1 MSLFELSFT
10 LTSVILALAL
20 TNIVA
25 SLHRLALARARVRW
39 APEPLLLCVL
49 ITMIIV
55 DVWLDQWHGRDIAEI
70 TVGRSLLQ
78 VLKMMALYFAAASC
92 LPEPDQLG
100 TGEVDLFAYYDQ
112 TRSLSFGA
120 LIAGLLLFQLYN
132 VTGAGFDA
140 RDALLGALVFPS
152 LYATLILVR
161 KRWYNILFLAGV
173 ILGYGS
179 MIFGLALEQT
189 PA

>member
-25 SLHRLALARARVRW
+25 SLHRLALARDRVRW
-39 APEPLLLCVL
+39 AIEPLLLCVL

-55 DVWLDQWHGRDIAEI
+55 DVWLDQWHHRNMGEI
-70 TVGRSLLQ
+70 SVGRSLLQ

-100 TGEVDLFAYYDQ
+100 TGEVRLFDYYDQ
-112 TRSLSFGA
+112 TRVLSYGA

-132 VTGAGFDA
+132 ITGAGFDPI
-140 RDALLGALVFPS
+140 DTLLGALVFPG
-152 LYATLILVR
+152 LYASLIVIR
-161 KRWYNILFLAGV
+161 KRWYNVALLLTVLG
-173 ILGYGS
+173 GYGS
-179 MIFGLALEQT
+179 MLLGVTLKQLS
-189 PA
+189 

>member
-1 MSLFELSFT
+1 
-10 LTSVILALAL
+10 VILALAL

-25 SLHRLALARARVRW
+25 SLHRLALARDRVRW
-39 APEPLLLCVL
+39 AIEPLLLCLL

-55 DVWLDQWHGRDIAEI
+55 DVWLDQWHDRDMGEI

-100 TGEVDLFAYYDQ
+100 TGEVRLFDYYDQ
-112 TRSLSFGA
+112 TRVLSYGA

-132 VTGAGFDA
+132 ITGAGFDA
-140 RDALLGALVFPS
+140 VDALLGAFVFPG
-152 LYATLILVR
+152 LYATLIVIR
-161 KRWYNILFLAGV
+161 KRWYNVGLLLTVLG
-173 ILGYGS
+173 GYGS
-179 MIFGLALEQT
+179 MLLGVTLKQLS
-189 PA
+189 

>member
-25 SLHRLALARARVRW
+25 SLHRLALARSRVRW

-55 DVWLDQWHGRDIAEI
+55 DVWLDQWHGRDLAQI

-100 TGEVDLFAYYDQ
+100 AGEVHLLTYYDE

-120 LIAGLLLFQLYN
+120 LIAGLLLFQLYS
-132 VTGAGFDA
+132 VTGGGFHPQDT
-140 RDALLGALVFPS
+140 LLGAVVFPG
-152 LYATLILVR
+152 LYATLIFVR
-161 KRWYNILFLAGV
+161 KRWYNILFLVAV

-179 MIFGLALEQT
+179 MIFGLTIGQ
-189 PA
+189 